1 MRRTLTVALVLSM
14 ASIGLRGDEN
24 TSKKWWAHVQALA
37 NDGMEGRNT
46 GSPAHK
52 RAADYVATEFQ
63 KAGLEPAGLAG
74 YIQPIQFKTRRL
86 LENQSSLA
94 LIRNGKT
101 EPLMLGEDANISMR
115 VLRWK
120 NTTSLRGG
128 NARMNA

>member
-1 MRRTLTVALVLSM
+1 MVLPIRTVLTVVIVALLGGT
-14 ASIGLRGDEN
+14 IGLRSDDISGR
-24 TSKKWWAHVQALA
+24 WWSHVQALA

-101 EPLMLGEDANISMR
+101 EPLMLGEYANISMR
-115 VLRWK
+115 
-120 NTTSLRGG
+120 
-128 NARMNA
+128 